1 MCLYSQKVPES
12 RINAHSWVGLLIR
25 WSRVRILQGPQR
37 LLLHGAMP
45 GAFFGGVLR
54 GVLPIKTDLYT
65 DAKAVM
71 VLQRFELFWVQD
83 QRAQ

>member
-1 MCLYSQKVPES
+1 
-12 RINAHSWVGLLIR
+12 
-25 WSRVRILQGPQR
+25 
-37 LLLHGAMP
+37 MP

-71 VLQRFELFWVQD
+71 LLQRFETALGARSTRAMSNVIALSLR
-83 QRAQ
+83 QRLLRSVFNMRRMPRDWQSRAL

>member
-1 MCLYSQKVPES
+1 
-12 RINAHSWVGLLIR
+12 
-25 WSRVRILQGPQR
+25 
-37 LLLHGAMP
+37 MP

-71 VLQRFELFWVQD
+71 VLQRFELLWVQD